1 MHARLERWVGWGKSP
16 LQPCS
21 GRRSLELCL
30 ELLEAYSNAKK
41 VPTSFH
47 SDQCGCF
54 QSSLTRQPSVL
65 YVKYMYVS
73 CSGAGSANA
82 VHRRLKEFAGRIETC
97 TFIPPSPPNMPPRP
111 SHDPFT
117 DAPLRP
123 TTSNANSLAGST
135 ALRHQT
141 SQHSLR
147 SNASTTSSRTRQ
159 PRDLFAPGL
168 TRRAHTPRFE
178 DEVLADSDSGQE
190 LGGRKQAQARR
201 TRHGSPQG
209 KAGRGKSRHDEEQE
223 FVNRQPDGSYL
234 LGVAGLGDTVAVP
247 QMSFPKTE
255 DELEQEGEGRGS
267 VHAPNARHPLTRA
280 AVEADTHYGAVVR
293 HYFASGAS
301 INTKEDKNREEG
313 VSRCQQR
320 G

>member
-1 MHARLERWVGWGKSP
+1 
-16 LQPCS
+16 
-21 GRRSLELCL
+21 
-30 ELLEAYSNAKK
+30 
-41 VPTSFH
+41 
-47 SDQCGCF
+47 
-54 QSSLTRQPSVL
+54 
-65 YVKYMYVS
+65 
-73 CSGAGSANA
+73 
-82 VHRRLKEFAGRIETC
+82 
-97 TFIPPSPPNMPPRP
+97 MPPRP

-209 KAGRGKSRHDEEQE
+209 KAGRGKSRHDEGQE

-255 DELEQEGEGRGS
+255 DELEQE
-267 VHAPNARHPLTRA
+267 
-280 AVEADTHYGAVVR
+280 EADTHYGAVVR

-301 INTKEDKNREEG
+301 INTKEDKNREEEYEQCRLPILMRLRER
-313 VSRCQQR
+313 VVQQLESEHWMYEATPTSAR
-320 G
+320 S